1 MRRRENSILLLFLQI
16 PPRKT
21 LLQTNPPAAPNPN
34 PLAPL
39 HASPLPSPSL
49 PAGRPL
55 SPSPLS
61 ASPTP
66 PHLPSPPLLPLRL
79 PPSPLLLLS
88 AAAAR
93 SRGIRIR
100 RGARLGGR
108 GRVPAGHGAAAPAH
122 GAERRPPCAQAGPWA
137 AGRVPITCDAEE
149 ARSTVRRRRGRG
161 RACRSSFSTCCG
173 RPSAPPP
180 GGRRRRRWRCA
191 SGHPCSMPR
200 HASSSPER
208 HPRAPAAPCV
218 QPQVAPCPWS
228 PRWSSK
234 SP

>member
-16 PPRKT
+16 PPARHFCKQILPQHRT
-21 LLQTNPPAAPNPN
+21 LTLSLPSTPPRC
-34 PLAPL
+34 
-39 HASPLPSPSL
+39 PLPPSL
-49 PAGRPL
+49 PAALSLPL
-55 SPSPLS
+55 RSL
-61 ASPTP
+61 P
-66 PHLPSPPLLPLRL
+66 PRRRLTSPPLLPLRL

-149 ARSTVRRRRGRG
+149 A
-161 RACRSSFSTCCG
+161 SFSTCCG

-180 GGRRRRRWRCA
+180 GGRLRRRWRCA

>member
-16 PPRKT
+16 PPARHFCKQILPQHRT
-21 LLQTNPPAAPNPN
+21 LTLSLPSTPPRC
-34 PLAPL
+34 
-39 HASPLPSPSL
+39 PLPPSL
-49 PAGRPL
+49 PAALSLPL
-55 SPSPLS
+55 RSL
-61 ASPTP
+61 P
-66 PHLPSPPLLPLRL
+66 PRRRLTSPPLLPLRL

-88 AAAAR
+88 AAAVR